1 MNTTIISPKE
11 KFLEAFSSSD
21 VNGGVGIDAMESIK
35 NLDFPTTRNENW
47 KYTRVAPIIK
57 HDYKIYK
64 NTKAN
69 LDIESYKIPGLKA
82 NVLVF
87 VNGYFAPEK
96 SIVFSNEKNLI
107 ITNIAQA
114 RKDYFSILESY
125 FAKLADHRNEI
136 FTAINTAYSEDGTF
150 IYVPDNTIVELP
162 IHLVYLTEGDSVI
175 SQPRNI
181 IVSGKSSSAKVI
193 ITHESIGDG
202 KSFTNSVTEIWV
214 KENAHLSIDKVQ
226 YESDNSSHISTEQ
239 VYQQSNSNFTINTVT
254 LNGGLVRN
262 NLNIELDAPNCESNL
277 YGLYLLKGNQHV
289 DNHTLVDHKKPHCNS
304 NELYKGIMDDKS
316 TGVFNGKVFVRPDAQ
331 KTNAFQS
338 NSNILLS
345 DDATINSKPELE
357 IYADDVKCSHGSTTG
372 QMDKEAIFYLRARGL
387 GEDSARNMLMYAFAS
402 DVIDN
407 IKVDP
412 LKEKINTF
420 LEKKFSAF

>member
-11 KFLEAFSSSD
+11 KFLETFLSSA
-21 VNGGVGIDAMESIK
+21 VNGGVGKEAMESIK
-35 NLDFPTTRNENW
+35 NMDFPTTRNENW
-47 KYTRVAPIIK
+47 KYTRVTPIIK

-64 NTKAN
+64 DTKSN
-69 LDIESYKIPGLKA
+69 LDIESYKITGLKA

-96 SIVFSNEKNLI
+96 SIILSHDKNLI

-114 RKDYFSILESY
+114 RKDYESILESY
-125 FAKLADHRNEI
+125 FAKLADHKNEI
-136 FTAINTAYSEDGTF
+136 FTAINTAYSEDGAF
-150 IYVPDNTIVELP
+150 IFIPDNTVVDLP
-162 IHLVYLTEGDSVI
+162 IHLVYLSQGDSVI

-202 KSFTNSVTEIWV
+202 KSLTNSVTEIWV

-239 VYQQSNSNFTINTVT
+239 VYQHSDSNFTINTIT
-254 LNGGLVRN
+254 LNGGIVRN

-289 DNHTLVDHKKPHCNS
+289 DNHTLVDHKKPNCNS

-402 DVIDN
+402 DVIEN
-407 IKVDP
+407 IKVEA